1 MPENTP
7 LDPREWKAPAQDAA
21 LAVARGYPLQRNRQA
36 RWDAEHIIT
45 ASCRLTVPEYQEFRH
60 ECRSLGITMYSFIR
74 YCILSFL
81 ADRRR
86 HRAYVAQDATRWPAY
101 K

>member
-1 MPENTP
+1 MPDNTP
-7 LDPREWKAPAQDAA
+7 LDPGEWKAPAQDAA
-21 LAVARGYPLQRNRQA
+21 LAVSRRYPLQRDRQA

-60 ECRSLGITMYSFIR
+60 ECRSLGVTMYSFIR
-74 YCILSFL
+74 YCIISFL

-86 HRAYVAQDATRWPAY
+86 HRAYVAQDATR
-101 K
+101 

>member
-1 MPENTP
+1 MPKENA
-7 LDPREWKAPAQDAA
+7 RAWKAPAQDAA
-21 LAVARGYPLQRNRQA
+21 LAVARGYPLNRDRQA
-36 RWDAEHIIT
+36 RWDTEHIRT
-45 ASCRLTVPEYQEFRH
+45 ASCRLTVQENAEFIS
-60 ECRSLGITMYSFIR
+60 ECRALGVTRYAFIR

-86 HRAYVAQDATRWPAY
+86 HRAYIATQGGRWPAY